1 MFPRRQIW
9 FQKRKTLQV
18 HEYQH
23 KYTLVTVS
31 FMKVDMEEEKK
42 QIVYC
47 QEETGNVVQEACYVN
62 VLDFMDHNDMSH
74 TSCNICSIY

>member
-23 KYTLVTVS
+23 KYIMVTVS
-31 FMKVDMEEEKK
+31 FMKVDMKEAKNKSCIAKK
-42 QIVYC
+42 RQAIV
-47 QEETGNVVQEACYVN
+47 V
-62 VLDFMDHNDMSH
+62 
-74 TSCNICSIY
+74 

>member
-9 FQKRKTLQV
+9 FQEWKTLQV

-42 QIVYC
+42 NKSCIAKKWQVMWFRKH
-47 QEETGNVVQEACYVN
+47 V
-62 VLDFMDHNDMSH
+62 MSM
-74 TSCNICSIY
+74 C